1 MNNPLNELSAVYN
14 QSIAEGCGCDKKKKE
29 KEEKPMEEGLAPGDV
44 DQKVGAVTAIP
55 KNEREAAKAR
65 LLAKAKAK
73 RDAKLK
79 EEEEKGKIG
88 GGNLKKLA
96 TKATKR
102 VDADVDG
109 DVDTDDMKSSEMGE
123 YLPSPDGKKKVKT
136 KARFESYSSWRTDL
150 REIVGNPADAENTE
164 QPSPKKQE
172 DSTKEIKE
180 KNIKNKIKINPP
192 QGVTEGFEKLGG
204 VVVEMYEIEE
214 EETPEEKKKREMRQK
229 TKDHDDKMAGK
240 VSEQMSVKDQMKISQ
255 EFNRKSPEEKKAFY
269 KKALSSIK
277 KGTPKKDTRTDAQKM
292 TDATGPRPGS
302 HYRGD

>member
-1 MNNPLNELSAVYN
+1 
-14 QSIAEGCGCDKKKKE
+14 
-29 KEEKPMEEGLAPGDV
+29 
-44 DQKVGAVTAIP
+44 
-55 KNEREAAKAR
+55 
-65 LLAKAKAK
+65 
-73 RDAKLK
+73 
-79 EEEEKGKIG
+79 
-88 GGNLKKLA
+88 
-96 TKATKR
+96 
-102 VDADVDG
+102 
-109 DVDTDDMKSSEMGE
+109 MGE